1 MGSREARAASQRS
14 GCRQRKYHSPEQRVD
29 TGTEKLGW
37 DVLGDREE
45 GSLAE
50 LLTGGTWEL
59 GKVWDEAQTSGL
71 DT

>member
-50 LLTGGTWEL
+50 LLTGGMWEL
-59 GKVWDEAQTSGL
+59 GQVWDDAQTSGL

>member
-37 DVLGDREE
+37 DVVGDREGGEFGRIADWWHVGAGE
-45 GSLAE
+45 G
-50 LLTGGTWEL
+50 L
-59 GKVWDEAQTSGL
+59 G
-71 DT
+71 